1 MTGDPAR
8 ISVAEFQQL
17 PRVRVVCDLS
27 PAHRKPAIVADYVRL
42 RSGGW
47 ALEPADPRAR
57 LTDAAVPGEV
67 RLRGNRPV
75 LDVSR
80 SRPLDVFDPARTNYP
95 NACPRPRC
103 TANQPF
109 TAETLGRL
117 LDGAAAL
124 GRDVVSL
131 RELAAWAQRL
141 GRNTP

>member
-1 MTGDPAR
+1 M
-8 ISVAEFQQL
+8 
-17 PRVRVVCDLS
+17 
-27 PAHRKPAIVADYVRL
+27 
-42 RSGGW
+42 
-47 ALEPADPRAR
+47 
-57 LTDAAVPGEV
+57 PGEV
-67 RLRGNRPV
+67 HLRGNRPV

-80 SRPLDVFDPARTNYP
+80 SRPLDVVDPARTNYP
-95 NACPRPRC
+95 NACPFPRC

>member
-1 MTGDPAR
+1 M
-8 ISVAEFQQL
+8 
-17 PRVRVVCDLS
+17 S
-27 PAHRKPAIVADYVRL
+27 PAHRRPAIVADYVRL

-47 ALEPADPRAR
+47 SLAPADPRAR
-57 LTDAAVPGEV
+57 ITDDAVPGEV
-67 RLRGNRPV
+67 HLRGDRPV

-80 SRPLDVFDPARTNYP
+80 SRPLDVVDPARTNYP
-95 NACPRPRC
+95 NACPFPRC